1 MVQAPLDEVMS
12 ILQNGGIPLLRLNQD
27 CLIASRAKYGM
38 PYVAATYVWAGG
50 LGNPKGNAM
59 WLCQL
64 QEISQLTSSSKRA
77 IRHFEP
83 IPKSPP
89 AWFWVDTLS
98 IPKVDETTVTKERGN
113 NVWLKRVIAVDR
125 MTQTYAAAD
134 SAIVLDPELRQ
145 IDLQWYQRATD
156 PNGNEADQVLL
167 ESFSSILVSS
177 WMTRCWTYQE
187 GAMAKE
193 LLVKLRNHLFPMR
206 LARSDTLRRNR
217 RRLQRSEYS
226 DIHDMLDEASAW
238 FSRLPA
244 TRDDDA
250 GVGRKQISEGDEG
263 EPELFIRIWNDVAA
277 RSTSRTVDRLSILS
291 LLVDLRP
298 NEAQEKLPLA
308 LLFQPP
314 LTTDER
320 NEESVEFDKEEAAE
334 LDRGRSLP
342 YHVEDP
348 SYPLPRSLRSKPLP
362 GQLGWMQRGG
372 PEEDFIFFNNELLSA
387 GYNVPHCFG
396 FYHLA

>member
-1 MVQAPLDEVMS
+1 
-12 ILQNGGIPLLRLNQD
+12 
-27 CLIASRAKYGM
+27 
-38 PYVAATYVWAGG
+38 
-50 LGNPKGNAM
+50 
-59 WLCQL
+59 
-64 QEISQLTSSSKRA
+64 
-77 IRHFEP
+77 
-83 IPKSPP
+83 
-89 AWFWVDTLS
+89 
-98 IPKVDETTVTKERGN
+98 
-113 NVWLKRVIAVDR
+113 

-298 NEAQEKLPLA
+298 NEVRENHPRARLKSISRLR
-308 LLFQPP
+308 
-314 LTTDER
+314 R
-320 NEESVEFDKEEAAE
+320 NY
-334 LDRGRSLP
+334 R
-342 YHVEDP
+342 
-348 SYPLPRSLRSKPLP
+348 
-362 GQLGWMQRGG
+362 
-372 PEEDFIFFNNELLSA
+372 
-387 GYNVPHCFG
+387 
-396 FYHLA
+396 